1 MNLSLRT
8 KTILAAFLFFPL
20 VALSAPISKGKAARI
35 AREFISNRHGGGTKE
50 MKCTYAKKRQSPK
63 QDVNASD
70 AAYYVFDGND
80 AKGFVIVA
88 GDDRLP
94 SIIGY
99 SDNENFDTAN
109 MPEACKAW
117 LDAVAYSVENLS
129 TTEDAAVYAQAK
141 AITYP
146 TKVVE
151 PLLKSQWGQDA
162 PYNTLTPEVNGE
174 PTVTGCVATATAQIM
189 YYYKYPARPTG
200 TVSYTDNGVQRT
212 IDFDSEPAF
221 DWANMLPT
229 YNSASSE
236 TSCTAVA
243 QLMKCVGYGAKMRY
257 GTAESAADPYVSAE
271 ALINNFG
278 YDPNIHHYERE
289 LLSDNEWVDIITG
302 ELYAGRPVLYGG
314 NDYEGKI
321 GHSFVCDGY
330 DGAGLFHFNW
340 GWKGRCDGYYNLSA
354 LSPTTQGI
362 GGTSRTYSFVQ
373 NVECHIQPLGRG
385 ESVPQTNQLLW
396 NNELNVYVGGK
407 FYVLSANPEINVS
420 TTQYSGFMF
429 YCAARSHIEF
439 EGDVC
444 VAIINGSEI
453 EPIEPTILHTTFK
466 PSTFTEYS
474 MNMSHIGIPKGT
486 HHIGFFYRTTT
497 EGKWRQLIANIYGPS
512 ECYMIKDDESIT
524 YRAVAPD
531 LKVVEESFTGLSPKM
546 IIGSEYPIKLVG
558 RNVGSMMLSG
568 PMGITVAK
576 KATPNDVEMF
586 AKPVFIASGET
597 AEVNFILETADME
610 VGQYVITPVYEIA
623 ITLSDQRVIFAMG
636 SDRTVELVEDQN
648 LSIGNAAEVQQKPV
662 ISVSDGL
669 LNVSSGEPIKAL
681 RIIDIQGRVPV
692 SLAAGGSSVSVPVS
706 HLQHGIYIISVTTES
721 GKTNVAVKI

>member
-20 VALSAPISKGKAARI
+20 IALSAPISKGKATRI
-35 AREFISNRHGGGTKE
+35 AREFISNRQGGGSKE

-63 QDVNASD
+63 SDADASD

-129 TTEDAAVYAQAK
+129 TTEDAAVYAQSK

-200 TVSYTDNGVQRT
+200 TVSYTYNGVERT
-212 IDFDSEPAF
+212 LDFNSQPAF
-221 DWANMLPT
+221 DWDNMLPT
-229 YNSASSE
+229 YDSGSSE

-257 GTAESAADPYVSAE
+257 GNDESSADPYISAD
-271 ALINNFG
+271 ALIKYFG

-289 LLSDNEWVDIITG
+289 LLPDDEWVDIITS
-302 ELYAGRPVLYGG
+302 ELYAARPVLYGG
-314 NDYEGKI
+314 NRFYGG
-321 GHSFVCDGY
+321 GHSFICDGY
-330 DGAGLFHFNW
+330 DGEGMFHFNW
-340 GWKGRCDGYYNLSA
+340 GWKGVCDGYYNLSA
-354 LSPTTQGI
+354 LGPRTQGV
-362 GGTSRTYSFVQ
+362 GGPANTYSFVQ
-373 NVECHIQPLGRG
+373 NVECHIQPLGWG

-396 NNELNVYVGGK
+396 NNELNVCVASDK
-407 FYVLSANPEINVS
+407 KTCSANPEITVP
-420 TTQYSGFMF
+420 TTEDSGFNF
-429 YCAARSHIEF
+429 YCMARSHIVF
-439 EGDVC
+439 DGDVC
-444 VAIINGSEI
+444 AAVITDSGI
-453 EPIEPTILHTTFK
+453 EPIESSITKMKLQ
-466 PSTFTEYS
+466 PSTYTEFNVD
-474 MNMSHIGIPKGT
+474 MPHCGLAEGT
-486 HHIGFFYRTTT
+486 YRIGFFYRTKT

-512 ECYMIKDDESIT
+512 ECYVTIAADKIT
-524 YRAVAPD
+524 YRGVSPD
-531 LKVVEESFTGLSPKM
+531 VNVVEDHVIGIKSTM
-546 IIGSEYPIKLVG
+546 NTGSEYIITVLG
-558 RNVGSMMLSG
+558 RNEGSMMFSG
-568 PMGITVAK
+568 LMGITVAK
-576 KATPNDVEMF
+576 KDATGDDEVLTR
-586 AKPVFIASGET
+586 PVLIASGET
-597 AEVNFILETADME
+597 GVIGVTLNTTGME
-610 VGQYVITPVYEIA
+610 PGQYVITPVYIIA
-623 ITLSDQRVIFAMG
+623 ITLQDDRKIIPMG
-636 SDRTVELVEDQN
+636 RSRIVEVVEDQD
-648 LSIGNAAEVQQKPV
+648 LSIGNAAEVQQKPI
-662 ISVSDGL
+662 ISVSDGM
-669 LNVSSGEPIKAL
+669 LNVSSGESIKAV
-681 RIIDIQGRVPV
+681 RITDIQGRVPV
-692 SLAAGGSSVSVPVS
+692 SIAAGSNSVSVPVG
-706 HLQHGIYIISVTTES
+706 HLQHGIYIISVTTEH
-721 GKTNVAVKI
+721 GKSNVALRI